1 MKFMKLLE
9 RREMKRTELLDKAKE
24 IITGAREEHYGSP
37 EDNFRNIAMLWT
49 AYLDDGGI
57 STVIHPEDVAIMMIL
72 MKCARLKSDE
82 RHEDSWI
89 DIAGYASCGSEIVNG

>member
-37 EDNFRNIAMLWT
+37 EDNFQNIADFWN
-49 AYLDDGGI
+49 AYLDGRDPTI
-57 STVIHPEDVAIMMIL
+57 SSADVAVMMIL
-72 MKCARLKSDE
+72 MKCARLKSDID
-82 RHEDSWI
+82 HDDSWL
-89 DIAGYASCGSEIVNG
+89 DIAGYAACGSEIVRHG